1 MEEIYQQLLDHKNY
15 LDKQKYD
22 YWIRGYINFI
32 KRMKVSNLNPV
43 KGENHH
49 IIPKSWGG
57 SDNKDNL
64 IRLTFQQHIIAH
76 VYLMRTTDRQMI
88 RAFARIRMKS
98 VKNRRDY
105 NLYDSWLAKEFI
117 LHQYYTKL
125 SQGRTVVNL
134 TTNIEYISIRE
145 ACKIN
150 KINLSYFQFCM
161 KYCNPINGQYWQYKD
176 QITGTNQQ
184 EIEKIKQKRQIL
196 LQDSHNRLL
205 ISREEARINRSFSV
219 INVNTKQKFIC
230 ANDAAKAYNVSESS
244 LKDAIERK
252 AKSANCYWIYEK
264 DVNGRSLD
272 DILKEYSRD
281 TPNKFIMKI
290 INIQTQQIFDGLTKA
305 SKFYNVRDNSIIS
318 SIELCGTC
326 KGYNFAYYD
335 IYKLYDDYLSY
346 FKVNKQEIQSVI
358 KRYRRDMSSIIC
370 IETKQ
375 LYKSKK
381 QAMEDTGIFKNCI
394 ERSILLG
401 VATRNTHWMFY
412 RDYLKQYCNNP
423 YNQ

>member
-1 MEEIYQQLLDHKNY
+1 MEEIYQQLLDHKKY

-32 KRMKVSNLNPV
+32 KRLKSMNFNPV

-57 SDNKDNL
+57 TDSKDNL

-76 VYLMRTTDRQMI
+76 VYLMRTTDPKMI
-88 RAFARIRMKS
+88 RAFNKIKTGND
-98 VKNRRDY
+98 KNHRDV
-105 NLYDSWLAKEFI
+105 NINSWLIQEISLQK
-117 LHQYYTKL
+117 YYINR
-125 SQGRTVVNL
+125 SQGRQVVNL
-134 TTNIEYISIRE
+134 ETDTVYDSIRD

-150 KINLSYFQFCM
+150 KINLSYFRFCM

-176 QITGTNQQ
+176 QITGTTQQ
-184 EIEKIKQKRQIL
+184 EIEKIKQKRHIL

-272 DILKEYSRD
+272 DILKEYSHNV
-281 TPNKFIMKI
+281 PNKFIMKI
-290 INIQTQQIFDGLTKA
+290 INIQTQQIFNGLA
-305 SKFYNVRDNSIIS
+305 EAIKFYNVRGNSIIS

-346 FKVNKQEIQSVI
+346 FKANKQVIQSVI
-358 KRYRRDMSSIIC
+358 KQYRQDMSSIIC

-375 LYKSKK
+375 IYKSKT
-381 QAMEDTGIFKNCI
+381 QAMKETGIIKNCI
-394 ERSILLG
+394 DRSILLG
-401 VATRNTHWMFY
+401 VATHNTHWMFY